1 MLILVYLIIYL
12 NTPSMHEDAQILN
25 KFNYVFSLYPV
36 MAYFMILF
44 PKSIFIPLH
53 ELFPDLPDYLAERA
67 IIVFS
72 YASLVAL
79 LLMLVFVKLSHL

>member
-1 MLILVYLIIYL
+1 MLVYLIIYL
-12 NTPSMHEDAQILN
+12 NTPTIQEESHILN
-25 KFNYVFSLYPV
+25 RFEYVFSLYPV
-36 MAYFMILF
+36 AAYYMILF

-72 YASLVAL
+72 YVGLVVL
-79 LLMLVFVKLSHL
+79 LAVVIGIYFLH